1 MQNYLRFTAVL
12 FSICFITP
20 FYVSA
25 GEFQINNGKSGVKYT
40 ATSAR
45 QLSFTSQVSSLR
57 FQDVVTKKGTFTVLF
72 VDGHGKSSSI
82 GDPDLP
88 TYRKL
93 IEFPAGAGFEVVLTG
108 QQYKE
113 YKLTD
118 LAIENPIMPVQA
130 SVSKAITH
138 PDQIPF
144 EYNESTYQLN
154 KWLGEPLVKV
164 TYVGVMRDVHFA
176 TIEISPV
183 QYNPISKSIRV
194 YENIDATVVFKNAD
208 LATTLQEKRKF
219 YSPYFGRLYY
229 QIVNYDPPAD
239 SLIMY
244 NPVTYVIVSPPTFK
258 SALKPFINWKT
269 QKGFKV
275 IEAYTDN
282 PEVGTTATT
291 IKNYL
296 HNLYHYPPAGYNPQ
310 SFVLIVGDVAQ
321 IPASSTSGQSTD
333 LRYCE
338 YTGDNIPEAF
348 YGRFSAVNT
357 VQLQSYIDKTMEYEK
372 YLFPSD
378 AFLGECVMV
387 AGYDPGGNGLTYGN
401 GQINYGTD
409 NYFNT
414 DHNLLSHTY
423 LQPEPPAEN
432 YSQDIR
438 NDVSNGVSYA
448 NYTAHGGVDGW
459 SDPAF
464 NIGHIAAL
472 QNAHKYPLMVGNCC
486 VTSSFNLNC
495 FAEEITRAVNKG
507 ALGYIGASNNSY
519 WDEDYWWGVGFK
531 ALSTHPP
538 YQPQHLGAYDV
549 TFHDKGQP
557 VEKWFVTQGQMVVG
571 GNMAVQESN
580 SSMKKYY
587 WEIYNLMGDP
597 SLSIY
602 FSIPPALTASYPESI
617 IQTDTSLIV
626 TSEPWSYVALSVNDS
641 ILLDAKL
648 IDSTGTTTLMFD
660 SIPATTQVRL
670 VITKQNRKPII
681 DSLAVGAFAVTLT
694 IIPQNVCVGDTS
706 QLNVEVSGGSGD
718 YTYHWTP
725 TTYLSDTTSATPYA
739 IALDS
744 ISYTVTV
751 DDGVNAVTSSPK
763 DITVKERPET
773 PVITLAGD
781 SLVSNIAEG
790 NQWYADGVAIPGE
803 TEQSIIPTFS
813 GNYYVIVSDTS
824 FECSSLPSN
833 VIPYY
838 MTSAP
843 EPDSQ
848 NMVQIYPVPTK
859 DHLNII
865 CRLMETG
872 LLRIK
877 LVDAFGKDIRI
888 IYNQA
893 VLSAGPHSIIVSC
906 SDLATGIYYCQIQ
919 TKSSNIVKKVIV
931 TR

>member
-1 MQNYLRFTAVL
+1 MRHYLRLTVTLFLVL
-12 FSICFITP
+12 FILPVYIF
-20 FYVSA
+20 A
-25 GEFQINNGKSGVKYT
+25 GDFQINNGKSEVRFT
-40 ATSAR
+40 AASTL

-57 FQDVVTKKGTFTVLF
+57 FQNVFTKKGTFTELF
-72 VDGHGKSSSI
+72 IDDHGKCSTT

-88 TYRKL
+88 TYHKL
-93 IEFPAGAGFEVVLTG
+93 IEVPVGADFEVVVTG
-108 QQYKE
+108 RHYKE
-113 YKLTD
+113 YKLSD
-118 LAIENPIMPVQA
+118 LGIVNPIMPLQA
-130 SVSKAITH
+130 SVSKAITD

-144 EYNESTYQLN
+144 IYNESTYQLN
-154 KWLGEPLVKV
+154 RWLGEPLVKV
-164 TYVGVMRDVHFA
+164 TTAGIMRDVHLA
-176 TIEISPV
+176 MIEVSPV
-183 QYNPISKSIRV
+183 QYNPVAKSIRV
-194 YENIDATVVFKNAD
+194 YENIDATVIFKNAD
-208 LATTLQEKRKF
+208 LVSTLWEQRKF
-219 YSPYFGRLYY
+219 YSPYFGRLYNT
-229 QIVNYDPPAD
+229 IVNYDPPAD

-258 SALKPFINWKT
+258 MTLKPFIWWKT

-282 PEVGTTATT
+282 PEVGTTATS

-296 HNLYHYPPAGYNPQ
+296 HNLYHNPPAGYNPQ

-321 IPASSTSGQSTD
+321 IPASSNSGQATD

-348 YGRFSAVNT
+348 YGRFSAIND
-357 VQLQSYIDKTMEYEK
+357 VQLQSYIDKTMEYER
-372 YLFPSD
+372 YLFPD
-378 AFLGECVMV
+378 DTFLGECVMV
-387 AGYDPGGNGLTYGN
+387 AGYDAGGNGLTYGN
-401 GQINYGTD
+401 GQINYGTE

-423 LQPEPPAEN
+423 LQPEPPGEN

-438 NDVSNGVSYA
+438 NDVSNGVCYA
-448 NYTAHGGVDGW
+448 NYTAHGAVNGW

-464 NIGHIAAL
+464 NSGHIAAL
-472 QNAHKYPLMVGNCC
+472 QNEHKYPLMVGNCC
-486 VTSSFNLNC
+486 VTSSFNLAC
-495 FAEEITRAVNKG
+495 FAEEITRAIHKG

-531 ALSTHPP
+531 SLSVHPP
-538 YQPQHLGAYDV
+538 YMPQHLGAYDV
-549 TFHDKGQP
+549 TFHDRGEP

-580 SSMKKYY
+580 SGMKQYY

-597 SLSIY
+597 SVSIY
-602 FSIPPALTASYPESI
+602 FSIPPALTASYPESLTP
-617 IQTDTSLIV
+617 TDTSLTV

-648 IDSTGTTTLMFD
+648 VDSAGTATFMFD
-660 SIPATTQVRL
+660 SLSSFTQIKI
-670 VITKQNRKPII
+670 VITKQNRKPVI
-681 DSLAVGAFAVTLT
+681 DSLPVQPFSVTLS
-694 IIPQNVCVGDTS
+694 IEPQNVCIGDTS
-706 QLNVEVSGGSGD
+706 WLTVEVSGGSGD

-739 IALDS
+739 IALEN

-751 DDGVNAVTSSPK
+751 DDGVNVVTSSPK
-763 DITVKERPET
+763 DITVNERPET

-781 SLVSNIAEG
+781 SLVSDAAEG
-790 NQWYADGVAIPGE
+790 NQWYADGVELTGE
-803 TEQSIIPTFS
+803 TEQTITPSFS

-838 MTSAP
+838 MTFAQ
-843 EPDSQ
+843 EPDIQS
-848 NMVQIYPVPTK
+848 MVQLYPVPSK

-865 CRLMETG
+865 CRVTETG

-888 IYNQA
+888 IQDQTEIP
-893 VLSAGPHSIIVSC
+893 AGTYSTMVSC
-906 SDLATGIYYCQIQ
+906 SDLATGMYYCRIQ
-919 TKSSNIVKKVIV
+919 TKSYSIVKKVII